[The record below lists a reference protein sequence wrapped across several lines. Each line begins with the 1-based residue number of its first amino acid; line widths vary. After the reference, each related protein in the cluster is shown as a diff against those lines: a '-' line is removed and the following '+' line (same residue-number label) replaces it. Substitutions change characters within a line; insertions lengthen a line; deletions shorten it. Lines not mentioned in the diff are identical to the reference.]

1 MADTGAHHPE
11 HSQTRQSLEPN
22 AYEQKSSL
30 QNAAFVG
37 LQSAGVGV
45 LVSAV
50 QNALDSH
57 NRGAAGILTRTGG
70 TIGFFSELWMFGS
83 RVAIGR

>member
-1 MADTGAHHPE
+1 MATTQSHNPE
-11 HSQTRQSLEPN
+11 QFETRQSTEPS
-22 AYEQKSSL
+22 AFEPRSSL

-37 LQSAGVGV
+37 LQSAGVGT

-50 QNALDSH
+50 QNALDHH

-70 TIGFFSELWMFGS
+70 TIGFFSEYIPS
-83 RVAIGR
+83 Q

>member
-1 MADTGAHHPE
+1 MASTLSHQPE
-11 HSQTRQSLEPN
+11 TLQTRQSTEP
-22 AYEQKSSL
+22 APYEHKSSV

-50 QNALDSH
+50 QNALDHH

-70 TIGFFSELWMFGS
+70 TIGFFSEHIAGKLCN
-83 RVAIGR
+83 AIDG